1 MADEQKK
8 PFSQAVAE
16 NLIAQIKAGTAPWQ
30 RPWKAGDPSVSLPMN
45 PTTGK
50 RYKGINALHLM
61 SQFRSDPRWMTY
73 KQANAAGAQ
82 VRKGE
87 KSTWIQYWQFTDERA
102 KRDEAGKP
110 YKDKDGNT
118 VKEVYELERPR
129 VFFAYVFNAEQIDGL
144 PPLQAKKQEQDWQV
158 VERAE
163 RILTASGASITH
175 EGGDRAFYRP
185 STDRIHLP
193 EKAQFPSAASYYAT
207 AMHELGHWTGH
218 HTRLDR
224 DLAHPFGSEG
234 YAKEELRAEIASM
247 ILGVEMGLGHDPG
260 QHAAYVKSW
269 VKVLEEDH
277 LEIFRAAADAEKIQN
292 FVLAFEQKEVRE
304 QSTSAV
310 LGESDEQVTRPVNE
324 QATALDVAATEVL
337 RSPDHTFDHFESF
350 QGESLEDALRSRGLT
365 TIRSVTGTDPQQ
377 FHARAIESLSPVFG
391 IEEGHSDADN
401 AYLERKGLASAFVTA
416 AERLVMREEQI
427 QSQTTAAQQGVPA
440 VQSERGGRLVDRLQ
454 RDAVMTEGDA
464 LVTEARR
471 DLLVSTDVSRAI
483 DRQALSETSQKHLT
497 FELPSNWTGEV
508 QTRGMVHVSGVNGV
522 RGEAVSAEELSVDPE
537 FYGVYARTRDDDGVL
552 TYEWLIDLPSEQQ
565 ARDMAHRLALIDAHS
580 QPNENERDARLA
592 EIARQQFDPSQH
604 ISADV
609 VSADAAIERIPDTW
623 TGKFEVLSLVTV
635 DGQPESAEA
644 LEVEPQYYGVYIELV
659 EGNERGWAWLHSLP
673 TEQSA
678 VEFAARVDKV
688 AAERLAID
696 KLTDAPQATTSNEKT
711 WINVAYKEKD
721 DAKQLGA
728 KWERSHGEK
737 GSWYVPAGVDLAPFA
752 KWMPKP
758 DTAAVTASN
767 EVGKGM
773 KATEAPEAVEAVQAN
788 AQPSKPASGM
798 TLAEFREVAQ
808 AIKLENHGRQWE
820 IFVGDR
826 SYGFADAPESV
837 DAIREAHHR
846 EVNNALY
853 HNSTDAPQDQALYE
867 SLGGKPDVPSERV
880 LADYPDLQEKF
891 AEVLAEY
898 ASKQNIATEKTWL
911 AIPYNQRDAAKAI
924 AGNLPDGSRAIGW
937 DKAENSWY
945 AKPGADLDKL
955 KLWLPENVQSAQ
967 GPSQSPRD
975 EFAAALTAMGCIVE
989 GEHPLMDG
997 QRHRIRVEG
1006 DKAGMNGGTYL
1017 AFLPE
1022 PGARMPN
1029 GVPEIPAG
1037 YIKNHRTQLE
1047 MRWKAKGYTLTD
1059 EEKAKMHA
1067 AAAEKKQQA
1076 EAKLADT
1083 HERVSKRLVSQVASL
1098 VPVENATPYMTKKG
1112 IVPQKGALT
1121 DSDGL
1126 TVYLPACDADGKQWS
1141 MQYVNSDGSS
1151 KRFAKDSRKEGCFH
1165 VVGGEGPSALADAPV
1180 LVIGEGYATMS
1191 SAKEPLGFPT
1201 VAAFDSGNLKA
1212 VAIALHEKYP
1222 EKPVVI
1228 LGDDDTH
1235 LVNNPQVRRNTGRVK
1250 AEEAAKEVGGTA
1262 LFPIFAPGE
1271 QQGDPAGFTDF
1282 NDLANKSILG
1292 REGIERQVKGYV
1304 DEVIE
1309 KHRTLTNEQ
1318 TQQQEQ
1324 KNAQQ
1329 QQEKRTRS
1337 VRM

>member
-8 PFSQAVAE
+8 PFSQSVAE
-16 NLIAQIKAGTAPWQ
+16 NLIAQIKEGTAPWQ
-30 RPWKAGDPSVSLPMN
+30 RPWKAGDPSAVLPMN

-73 KQANAAGAQ
+73 KQAQAAGAQ

-87 KSTWIQYWQFTDERA
+87 KSTWIQYWQFTDERV
-102 KRDEAGKP
+102 KRDDTGKP
-110 YKDKDGNT
+110 FKDKDGNT

-129 VFFAYVFNAEQIDGL
+129 VFYAYVFNAEQIDGL
-144 PPLQAKKQEQDWQV
+144 PPLQAKKLEQDWQV
-158 VERAE
+158 IERAE
-163 RILTASGASITH
+163 RILAASGASITH
-175 EGGDRAFYRP
+175 EAGDRAFYRP

-193 EKAQFPSAASYYAT
+193 EKAQFPSAPQYYAT

-247 ILGVEMGLGHDPG
+247 ILGVEMGLGHDPA

-292 FVLAFEQKEVRE
+292 YVLAFEQKQVQE
-304 QSTSAV
+304 QSTSAGLV
-310 LGESDEQVTRPVNE
+310 QTDEQAIRTVGE
-324 QATALDVAATEVL
+324 QANALDVAVSEVL
-337 RSPDHTFDHFESF
+337 NSPDHTFDHFESF
-350 QGESLEDALRSRGLT
+350 QGESLEEALRSRGLT
-365 TIRSVTGTDPQQ
+365 TIRSVTGDEPQQ
-377 FHARAIESLSPVFG
+377 FHTRAIASLSPVFG
-391 IEEGHSDADN
+391 IAEEHADVDN
-401 AYLERKGLASAFVTA
+401 AYLERKGLAGAFVTA
-416 AERLVMREEQI
+416 AERLVMKDEQI
-427 QSQTTAAQQGVPA
+427 QPQPAAVQQAVPA
-440 VQSERGGRLVDRLQ
+440 VQAERGGELVVRLQ
-454 RDAVMTEGDA
+454 RDGIMTEGDA
-464 LVTEARR
+464 LVTEARL
-471 DLLVSTDVSRAI
+471 DLLLASDASRSVA
-483 DRQALSETSQKHLT
+483 RQALSEVSQKHLT
-497 FELPSNWTGEV
+497 FALPANWTGEV
-508 QTRGMVHVSGVNGV
+508 QTLGMVDVG
-522 RGEAVSAEELSVDPE
+522 GEVIRAEDTGDDPQ

-552 TYEWLIDLPSEQQ
+552 TYEWLVDLSTKTQ
-565 ARDMAHRLALIDAHS
+565 ARQMEHRLALIDAYS
-580 QPNENERDARLA
+580 QSNENERDARLV
-592 EIARQQFDPSQH
+592 EIDRKQFEPWKHVTADPVR
-604 ISADV
+604 ADI
-609 VSADAAIERIPDTW
+609 AIDSIPDTW
-623 TGKFEVLSLVTV
+623 TGKFEVLSLVSV
-635 DGQPESAEA
+635 DNEPESAEA
-644 LEVEPQYYGVYIELV
+644 LGVDPQYYGVYVELV
-659 EGNERGWAWLHSLP
+659 ENNDRSWVWLHSLP
-673 TEQSA
+673 NEQTA
-678 VEFAARVDKV
+678 GDFAARLDEV
-688 AAERLAID
+688 ASARLASD
-696 KLTDAPQATTSNEKT
+696 KLLDAPQATTSTEKT
-711 WINVAYKEKD
+711 YINVSFKQKGEAKD
-721 DAKQLGA
+721 LGA
-728 KWERSHGEK
+728 KWDRNHGEK
-737 GSWYVPAGVDLAPFA
+737 GSWYVPAGVDLAPFE
-752 KWMPKP
+752 KWMPKAN
-758 DTAAVTASN
+758 TAAETASS
-767 EVGKGM
+767 EAGKGAVAVDAQ
-773 KATEAPEAVEAVQAN
+773 KAVEAAQSTVQQTKA
-788 AQPSKPASGM
+788 ASEM
-798 TLAEFREVAQ
+798 TLAEFREIAHAV
-808 AIKLENHGRQWE
+808 KLENHGRQWE

-826 SYGFADAPESV
+826 SYSFADAPESA
-837 DAIREAHHR
+837 DAIREVHRR

-853 HNSTDAPQDQALYE
+853 HNSPDAPQDQAFLD
-867 SLGGKPDVPSERV
+867 SLGGKPAVPPARV
-880 LADYPDLQEKF
+880 LADYPDLREKF
-891 AEVLAEY
+891 AAVLAEHE
-898 ASKQNIATEKTWL
+898 SKQRIATEKTWL

-955 KLWLPENVQSAQ
+955 KLWLPENVQGAQ

-975 EFAAALTAMGCIVE
+975 EFAAALVAMGCIVE
-989 GEHPLMDG
+989 GEHPIMDG
-997 QRHRIRVEG
+997 ERHRIRVEG
-1006 DKAGMNGGTYL
+1006 DKSSMSDKIGSGTYR

-1022 PGARMPN
+1022 PGSRMPN
-1029 GVPEIPAG
+1029 GVLEIPAG

-1067 AAAEKKQQA
+1067 AAAEKKQKA
-1076 EAKLADT
+1076 EAELAAT
-1083 HERVSKRLVSQVASL
+1083 HERVSKRLVSQVATL
-1098 VPVENATPYMTKKG
+1098 VPVESATPYMKKKG

-1126 TVYLPACDADGKQWS
+1126 TVYLPAHDANGKQWS

-1165 VVGGEGPSALADAPV
+1165 VVGGDGPSALADVPV

-1191 SAKEPLGFPT
+1191 SATEPLGFPT

-1222 EKPVVI
+1222 EKPIVV

-1304 DEVIE
+1304 DAVIE
-1309 KHRTLTNEQ
+1309 KHHTLSNEQ

-1324 KNAQQ
+1324 KRVQQ
-1329 QQEKRTRS
+1329 PQEKRARS
-1337 VRM
+1337 ARM